1 MFQFINNLKNIWT
14 TKEQYVIVDFDFY
27 RKWWMLIKILI
38 FFKPS
43 YKSCTFY
50 RKQYK
55 FYKNIVVVA
64 LRSSGK
70 KIKRRTKGFSK
81 SFLENN
87 SNSKCLYCETQLNS
101 ENASAD
107 HIVPVS
113 KGGNNSKLNLI
124 VVCKDCNNERGD
136 LDFLTY
142 LRIKNPKYKNQKY
155 PFV

>member
-1 MFQFINNLKNIWT
+1 MFQFINTLKNIWT
-14 TKEQYVIVDFDFY
+14 TKEQYIIVDFDFY
-27 RKWWMLIKILI
+27 KKWWLFIKILI
-38 FFKPS
+38 TLKPN

-64 LRSSGK
+64 LRNSGK
-70 KIKRRTKGFSK
+70 KVKRRTKGYSK
-81 SFLENN
+81 SFLEKN
-87 SNSKCLYCETQLNS
+87 SNSKCLYCESRLNL

-113 KGGNNSKLNLI
+113 KGGNNSQLNLI

-142 LRIKNPKYKNQKY
+142 LRLKNPNYKNQKY